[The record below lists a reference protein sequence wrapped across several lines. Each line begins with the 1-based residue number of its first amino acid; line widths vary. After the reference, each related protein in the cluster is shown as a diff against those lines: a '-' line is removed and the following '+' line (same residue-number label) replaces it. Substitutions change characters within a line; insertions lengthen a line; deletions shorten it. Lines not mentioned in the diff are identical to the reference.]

1 MSIYKISFKQL
12 QQQPVIS
19 EMLTALENG
28 LHKYNIDFYLVGAVA
43 RDVWMTAIN
52 DIPPSRVTGDID
64 FAVFINDKNTYADL
78 REYLVNVEGFIPYKG
93 NGFVLKWKN
102 GIQIDLMPFGE
113 IEAKP
118 TNITVEGTGLTSLN
132 MTGFKEIYDSG
143 LPEAE
148 LEEKQRFN
156 FCTLPGIVLLKLI
169 AFQERPEIRRDD
181 IKDISKILTHF
192 FDMYADEIYENHN
205 DLFGDKDINL
215 HCIAARVLGRDMGKI
230 ALLNEALFLR
240 IKKLLKKNTIDIH
253 SSDIAKIMAEFF
265 QNTIAENIKL
275 LEQVKIGYLENDF
288 L

>member
-12 QQQPVIS
+12 QQQPHIS
-19 EMLTALENG
+19 EMLTALEKG
-28 LHKYNIDFYLVGAVA
+28 LNKYGIDFYLVGAVA

-78 REYLVNVEGFIPYKG
+78 REYLINAEGFIPYKG

-102 GIQIDLMPFGE
+102 IIQIDLMPFGE

-118 TNITVEGTGLTSLN
+118 SNVTVEGTGLTSLN
-132 MTGFKEIYDSG
+132 MPGFKEIYDSG

-148 LEEKQRFN
+148 LEEKHRFK

-181 IKDISKILTHF
+181 IKDISKILKHF

-215 HCIAARVLGRDMGKI
+215 NWIAARVLGRDMGKI
-230 ALLNEALFLR
+230 AQLNEDLFLR
-240 IKKLLKKNTIDIH
+240 IKKILKKNTIDIH

-265 QNTIAENIKL
+265 QNTIEDNVKL
-275 LEQVKIGYLENDF
+275 LEQVKIGYLEN
-288 L
+288 

>member
-12 QQQPVIS
+12 QQQPYIS

-28 LHKYNIDFYLVGAVA
+28 LNKYGIDFYLVGAVA

-78 REYLVNVEGFIPYKG
+78 REYLINIEGFIPYKG

-102 GIQIDLMPFGE
+102 IIQIDLMPFGE

-118 TNITVEGTGLTSLN
+118 SNVTVEGTGLTSLN
-132 MTGFKEIYDSG
+132 MPGFKEIYDSG

-148 LEEKQRFN
+148 LEEKHRFK

-181 IKDISKILTHF
+181 IKDISKILKHF

-205 DLFGDKDINL
+205 DLFGDKDVNL
-215 HCIAARVLGRDMGKI
+215 QRIAARVLGRDMGKI
-230 ALLNEALFLR
+230 AQLNEDLFLR
-240 IKKLLKKNTIDIH
+240 IKKILKKNTVDIH

-265 QNTIAENIKL
+265 QNTIEDNVKL
-275 LEQVKIGYLENDF
+275 LEQVKIGYLEN
-288 L
+288 

>member
-12 QQQPVIS
+12 QQQPHIS
-19 EMLTALENG
+19 EMLTALEKG
-28 LHKYNIDFYLVGAVA
+28 LYKYGIDFYLVGAVA

-78 REYLVNVEGFIPYKG
+78 REYLINVEGFIPYKG

-102 GIQIDLMPFGE
+102 IIQIDLMPFGE

-118 TNITVEGTGLTSLN
+118 SNITVEGTGLTSLN
-132 MTGFKEIYDSG
+132 MPGFKEIYDSG

-148 LEEKQRFN
+148 LEEKHRFK
-156 FCTLPGIVLLKLI
+156 FCTLPGIVLLKLL

-181 IKDISKILTHF
+181 IKDISKILKHF

-215 HCIAARVLGRDMGKI
+215 NWIAARVLGRDMGKI
-230 ALLNEALFLR
+230 AQLNEDLFLR
-240 IKKLLKKNTIDIH
+240 IKKILKKNTIDIH

-265 QNTIAENIKL
+265 QNTIEENVKL
-275 LEQVKIGYLENDF
+275 LEQVKIGYLEN
-288 L
+288 

>member
-12 QQQPVIS
+12 QQQPHIS
-19 EMLTALENG
+19 EMLTALEKG
-28 LHKYNIDFYLVGAVA
+28 LNKYNIDFYLVGAVA

-78 REYLVNVEGFIPYKG
+78 REYLINVEGFIPYKG

-102 GIQIDLMPFGE
+102 IIQIDLMPFGE

-118 TNITVEGTGLTSLN
+118 STITVEGTGLTSLN
-132 MTGFKEIYDSG
+132 MPGFKEIYDTG

-148 LEEKQRFN
+148 LEEKHRFK
-156 FCTLPGIVLLKLI
+156 FCTLPGIVLLKLL

-181 IKDISKILTHF
+181 IKDISKILKHF
-192 FDMYADEIYENHN
+192 FDMYADEIYEKHN

-215 HCIAARVLGRDMGKI
+215 NWIAARVLGRDMSKI
-230 ALLNEALFLR
+230 AQLNEALFLR
-240 IKKLLKKNTIDIH
+240 IKKILKKNTLDIH

-265 QNTIAENIKL
+265 QNTIEENVKL
-275 LEQVKIGYLENDF
+275 LEQVKIGYLEN
-288 L
+288 

>member
-12 QQQPVIS
+12 QQQPHIS
-19 EMLTALENG
+19 EMLTALEKG
-28 LHKYNIDFYLVGAVA
+28 LNKYNIDFYLVGAVA

-78 REYLVNVEGFIPYKG
+78 REYLINVEKFIPYKG

-102 GIQIDLMPFGE
+102 IIQIDLMPFGE

-118 TNITVEGTGLTSLN
+118 SNITVEGTGLTSLN
-132 MTGFKEIYDSG
+132 MPGFKEIYDSG

-148 LEEKQRFN
+148 LEEKHRFK
-156 FCTLPGIVLLKLI
+156 FCTLPGIVLLKLL

-181 IKDISKILTHF
+181 IKDISKILKHF

-215 HCIAARVLGRDMGKI
+215 HWIAARVLGRDMGKI
-230 ALLNEALFLR
+230 ARLNEALFLR
-240 IKKLLKKNTIDIH
+240 TRKILKKNTIDIH

-265 QNTIAENIKL
+265 QNTIEENVKL
-275 LEQVKIGYLENDF
+275 LEQVKIGYLEN
-288 L
+288 

>member
-12 QQQPVIS
+12 QQRPHIS
-19 EMLTALENG
+19 EMLTALEKG
-28 LHKYNIDFYLVGAVA
+28 LNKYNIDFYLVGAVA

-78 REYLVNVEGFIPYKG
+78 REYLINVEKFIPYKG

-102 GIQIDLMPFGE
+102 IIQIDLMPFGE

-118 TNITVEGTGLTSLN
+118 SNITVEGTGLTSLN
-132 MTGFKEIYDSG
+132 MPGFKEIYDSG

-148 LEEKQRFN
+148 LEEKHRFK
-156 FCTLPGIVLLKLI
+156 FCTLPGIVLLKLL

-181 IKDISKILTHF
+181 IKDISKILKHF

-215 HCIAARVLGRDMGKI
+215 HWIAARVLGRDMGKI
-230 ALLNEALFLR
+230 ARLNDALFLR
-240 IKKLLKKNTIDIH
+240 IRKILKKNTIDIH

-265 QNTIAENIKL
+265 QNTIEENVKL
-275 LEQVKIGYLENDF
+275 LEQVKIGCLEN
-288 L
+288 

>member
-12 QQQPVIS
+12 QQQPHIS

-28 LHKYNIDFYLVGAVA
+28 LNKYGIDFYLVGAVA

-52 DIPPSRVTGDID
+52 DIPASRVTGDID

-78 REYLVNVEGFIPYKG
+78 REYLINIEGFIPYKG

-102 GIQIDLMPFGE
+102 IIQIDLMPFGE

-118 TNITVEGTGLTSLN
+118 SNITVEGTGLTSLN
-132 MTGFKEIYDSG
+132 MPGFKEIYDSG

-148 LEEKQRFN
+148 LEEKHRFK

-181 IKDISKILTHF
+181 IKDISKILKHF

-215 HCIAARVLGRDMGKI
+215 QWIAARVLGRDMGKI
-230 ALLNEALFLR
+230 AQLNEDLFLR
-240 IKKLLKKNTIDIH
+240 IKKILKKNTIDIH

-265 QNTIAENIKL
+265 QNTIEDNVKL
-275 LEQVKIGYLENDF
+275 LEQVKIGYLEN
-288 L
+288 

>member
-12 QQQPVIS
+12 QQQPYIS

-28 LHKYNIDFYLVGAVA
+28 LNKYGIDFYLVGAVA

-78 REYLVNVEGFIPYKG
+78 REYLINIEGFIPYKG

-102 GIQIDLMPFGE
+102 IIQIDLMPFGE
-113 IEAKP
+113 IESKP
-118 TNITVEGTGLTSLN
+118 SNVTVEGTGLTSLN
-132 MTGFKEIYDSG
+132 MPGFKEIYDSG

-148 LEEKQRFN
+148 LEEKHSFK

-181 IKDISKILTHF
+181 IKDISKILKHF

-215 HCIAARVLGRDMGKI
+215 QWIAARVLGRDMGKI
-230 ALLNEALFLR
+230 AQLNEDLFLR
-240 IKKLLKKNTIDIH
+240 IKKILKKNTVDIH

-265 QNTIAENIKL
+265 QNTIEDNVKL
-275 LEQVKIGYLENDF
+275 LEQVKIGYLEN
-288 L
+288 

>member
-12 QQQPVIS
+12 QQQPHIS

-28 LHKYNIDFYLVGAVA
+28 LNKYNIDFYLVGAVA

-78 REYLVNVEGFIPYKG
+78 REYLINIEGFIPYKG

-102 GIQIDLMPFGE
+102 IIQIDLMPFGE

-118 TNITVEGTGLTSLN
+118 SNVTIEGTGLTSLN
-132 MTGFKEIYDSG
+132 MPGFKEIYDSG

-148 LEEKQRFN
+148 LEEKHRFK
-156 FCTLPGIVLLKLI
+156 FCTLPGIVLLKLL

-181 IKDISKILTHF
+181 IKDISKILKHF

-215 HCIAARVLGRDMGKI
+215 NWIAARVLGRDMGKI
-230 ALLNEALFLR
+230 ARLNEDLFLR
-240 IKKLLKKNTIDIH
+240 IRKLLKKNTVDIH

-265 QNTIAENIKL
+265 QNTIEENVKL
-275 LEQVKIGYLENDF
+275 LEQVKIGYLEN
-288 L
+288 

>member
-12 QQQPVIS
+12 QQQPHIS
-19 EMLTALENG
+19 EMLTALEKG
-28 LHKYNIDFYLVGAVA
+28 LNKYNIDFYLVGAVA

-78 REYLVNVEGFIPYKG
+78 REYLINVEGFIPYKG

-102 GIQIDLMPFGE
+102 IIQIDLMPFGE

-118 TNITVEGTGLTSLN
+118 STITVEGTGLTSLN
-132 MTGFKEIYDSG
+132 MPGFKEIYDSG

-148 LEEKQRFN
+148 LEEKHRFK
-156 FCTLPGIVLLKLI
+156 FCTLPGIVLLKLL

-181 IKDISKILTHF
+181 IKDISKILKHF
-192 FDMYADEIYENHN
+192 FDMYADEIYEKHN

-215 HCIAARVLGRDMGKI
+215 NWVAARVLGRDMGKI
-230 ALLNEALFLR
+230 AQLNEALFLR
-240 IKKLLKKNTIDIH
+240 IKKILKKNTLDIH
-253 SSDIAKIMAEFF
+253 SSNIAKIMAEFF
-265 QNTIAENIKL
+265 QNTIEENVKL
-275 LEQVKIGYLENDF
+275 LEQVKIGYLEN
-288 L
+288 

>member
-12 QQQPVIS
+12 QQQPYIS
-19 EMLTALENG
+19 EMLTALEKG
-28 LHKYNIDFYLVGAVA
+28 LNKYGIDFYLVGAVA

-78 REYLVNVEGFIPYKG
+78 REYLINVEGFTPYKG

-102 GIQIDLMPFGE
+102 IIQIDLMPFGE

-118 TNITVEGTGLTSLN
+118 TNVTVEGTGLTSLN
-132 MTGFKEIYDSG
+132 MPGFKEIYDSG

-148 LEEKQRFN
+148 LEEKHRFK
-156 FCTLPGIVLLKLI
+156 FCTLPGIVLLKLL

-181 IKDISKILTHF
+181 IKDISKILKHF
-192 FDMYADEIYENHN
+192 FDMYADEIYEKHN

-215 HCIAARVLGRDMGKI
+215 HWIAARVLGRDMGKI
-230 ALLNEALFLR
+230 AQLNEDLFLR
-240 IKKLLKKNTIDIH
+240 IKKILKKNTLDIH

-265 QNTIAENIKL
+265 QNTIEENVKL
-275 LEQVKIGYLENDF
+275 LEQVKIGYLEN
-288 L
+288 

>member
-1 MSIYKISFKQL
+1 MGIYKISFKQL
-12 QQQPVIS
+12 QQQPHIS
-19 EMLTALENG
+19 EMLTALEKG
-28 LHKYNIDFYLVGAVA
+28 LNKYGIDFYLVGAVA

-78 REYLVNVEGFIPYKG
+78 REYLINVEGFIPYKG

-102 GIQIDLMPFGE
+102 IIQIDLMPFGE

-118 TNITVEGTGLTSLN
+118 SNITVEGTGLTSLN
-132 MTGFKEIYDSG
+132 MPGFKEIYDSG

-148 LEEKQRFN
+148 LEEKHRFK
-156 FCTLPGIVLLKLI
+156 FCTLPGIVLLKLL

-181 IKDISKILTHF
+181 IKDISKILKHF
-192 FDMYADEIYENHN
+192 FDMYADEIYEKHN

-215 HCIAARVLGRDMGKI
+215 NWIAARVLGRDMSKI
-230 ALLNEALFLR
+230 AQLNEDLFIR
-240 IKKLLKKNTIDIH
+240 IKKILKKNTIDIH

-265 QNTIAENIKL
+265 QNTIEENVKL
-275 LEQVKIGYLENDF
+275 LEQVKIGYLENS
-288 L
+288 

>member
-12 QQQPVIS
+12 QQQPYIS

-28 LHKYNIDFYLVGAVA
+28 LNKYGIDFYLVGAVA

-78 REYLVNVEGFIPYKG
+78 REYLINIEGFIPYKG

-102 GIQIDLMPFGE
+102 IIQIDLMPFGE

-118 TNITVEGTGLTSLN
+118 SNITVEGTGLTSLN
-132 MTGFKEIYDSG
+132 MPGFKEIYDSG

-148 LEEKQRFN
+148 LEEKHRFK

-169 AFQERPEIRRDD
+169 AFQEHPEIRRDD
-181 IKDISKILTHF
+181 IKDISKILKHF

-215 HCIAARVLGRDMGKI
+215 QWIAARVLGRDMGKI
-230 ALLNEALFLR
+230 AQLNEDLFLR
-240 IKKLLKKNTIDIH
+240 IKKILKKNTVDIH

-265 QNTIAENIKL
+265 QNTIEDNVKL
-275 LEQVKIGYLENDF
+275 LEQVKIGYLEN
-288 L
+288 

>member
-12 QQQPVIS
+12 QQQPHIS
-19 EMLTALENG
+19 EMLTALEKG
-28 LHKYNIDFYLVGAVA
+28 LNKYNIDFYLVGAVA

-78 REYLVNVEGFIPYKG
+78 REYLINVEGFIPYKG

-102 GIQIDLMPFGE
+102 IIQIDLMPFGE

-118 TNITVEGTGLTSLN
+118 STITVEGTGLTSLN
-132 MTGFKEIYDSG
+132 MPGFKEIYDSG

-148 LEEKQRFN
+148 LEEKHRFK
-156 FCTLPGIVLLKLI
+156 FCTLPGIVLLKLL

-181 IKDISKILTHF
+181 IKDISKILKHF
-192 FDMYADEIYENHN
+192 FDMYADEIYEKHN

-215 HCIAARVLGRDMGKI
+215 NWVAARVLGRDMGKI
-230 ALLNEALFLR
+230 AQLNEALFLM
-240 IKKLLKKNTIDIH
+240 IKKILKKNTLDIH
-253 SSDIAKIMAEFF
+253 SSNIAKIMAEFF
-265 QNTIAENIKL
+265 QNTIEENVKL
-275 LEQVKIGYLENDF
+275 LEQVKIGYLEN
-288 L
+288 

>member
-12 QQQPVIS
+12 QQQPHIS
-19 EMLTALENG
+19 EMLTALEKG
-28 LHKYNIDFYLVGAVA
+28 LNKYNIDFYLVGAVA

-78 REYLVNVEGFIPYKG
+78 REYLINVEGFIPYKG

-102 GIQIDLMPFGE
+102 IIQIDLMPFGE

-118 TNITVEGTGLTSLN
+118 SNIIVEGTGLTSLN
-132 MTGFKEIYDSG
+132 MPGFKEIYDSG

-148 LEEKQRFN
+148 LEEKHRFK
-156 FCTLPGIVLLKLI
+156 FCTLPGIVLLKLL

-181 IKDISKILTHF
+181 IKDISKILKHF
-192 FDMYADEIYENHN
+192 FDMYADEIYEKHN

-215 HCIAARVLGRDMGKI
+215 NWIAARVLGRDMGKI
-230 ALLNEALFLR
+230 AQLNEDLFLR
-240 IKKLLKKNTIDIH
+240 IKKILKKNTLDIH

-265 QNTIAENIKL
+265 QNTIEENVKL
-275 LEQVKIGYLENDF
+275 LEQVKIGYLEN
-288 L
+288 

>member
-12 QQQPVIS
+12 QQQPHIS

-28 LHKYNIDFYLVGAVA
+28 LHKYGIDFYLVGAVA

-78 REYLVNVEGFIPYKG
+78 RDYLINAEGFIPYKG

-102 GIQIDLMPFGE
+102 IIQIDLMPFGE

-118 TNITVEGTGLTSLN
+118 SNIIVEGTGLTSLN
-132 MTGFKEIYDSG
+132 MPGFKEIYDSG

-148 LEEKQRFN
+148 LEEKHRFK

-181 IKDISKILTHF
+181 IKDISKILKHF

-215 HCIAARVLGRDMGKI
+215 NWIAARVLGRDMGKI
-230 ALLNEALFLR
+230 AQLNEDLFLR
-240 IKKLLKKNTIDIH
+240 IKKILKKNTIGIH

-265 QNTIAENIKL
+265 QNTIEENVKL
-275 LEQVKIGYLENDF
+275 LEQVKIGYLEN
-288 L
+288 

>member
-12 QQQPVIS
+12 QQQPHIL
-19 EMLTALENG
+19 EMLTALEKG
-28 LHKYNIDFYLVGAVA
+28 LNKYGIDFYLVGAVA

-78 REYLVNVEGFIPYKG
+78 REYLINVEGFIPYKG

-102 GIQIDLMPFGE
+102 IIQIDLMPFGE

-118 TNITVEGTGLTSLN
+118 SNITVEGTGLTSLN
-132 MTGFKEIYDSG
+132 MPGFKEIYDSG
-143 LPEAE
+143 LPIAE
-148 LEEKQRFN
+148 LEEKHRFK
-156 FCTLPGIVLLKLI
+156 FCTLPGIVLLKLL

-181 IKDISKILTHF
+181 IKDISKIMKHF
-192 FDMYADEIYENHN
+192 FDIYADEIYEKHN

-215 HCIAARVLGRDMGKI
+215 NWIAARVLGRDMGKI
-230 ALLNEALFLR
+230 AQLNEDLFIR
-240 IKKLLKKNTIDIH
+240 IRKILKKNTIDIH

-265 QNTIAENIKL
+265 QNTIEENVKL
-275 LEQVKIGYLENDF
+275 LEQVKIGYLEN
-288 L
+288 

>member
-12 QQQPVIS
+12 QQQPHIS
-19 EMLTALENG
+19 EMLTALEKG
-28 LHKYNIDFYLVGAVA
+28 LNKYNIDFYLVGAVA

-78 REYLVNVEGFIPYKG
+78 REYLINVEKFIPYKG

-102 GIQIDLMPFGE
+102 IIQIDLMPFGE

-118 TNITVEGTGLTSLN
+118 SNITVEGTGLTSLN
-132 MTGFKEIYDSG
+132 MPGFKEIYDSG

-148 LEEKQRFN
+148 LEEKHRFK

-181 IKDISKILTHF
+181 IKDISKILKHF

-215 HCIAARVLGRDMGKI
+215 QWIAARVLGRDMGKI
-230 ALLNEALFLR
+230 AQLNEDLFLR
-240 IKKLLKKNTIDIH
+240 IKKILKKNTIDIH

-265 QNTIAENIKL
+265 QNTIEDNVKL
-275 LEQVKIGYLENDF
+275 LEQVKMGYLEN
-288 L
+288 

>member
-12 QQQPVIS
+12 QQKPHIS
-19 EMLTALENG
+19 EMLTALEKG
-28 LHKYNIDFYLVGAVA
+28 LHKYGIDFYLVGAVA

-78 REYLVNVEGFIPYKG
+78 REYLMNVEGFIPYKG

-102 GIQIDLMPFGE
+102 IIQIDLMPFGE

-118 TNITVEGTGLTSLN
+118 SNITVEGTGLTSLN
-132 MTGFKEIYDSG
+132 MPGFKEIYDSG

-148 LEEKQRFN
+148 LEEKHRFK
-156 FCTLPGIVLLKLI
+156 FCTLPGIVLLKLL

-181 IKDISKILTHF
+181 IKDISKILKHF
-192 FDMYADEIYENHN
+192 FDMYADEIYEKHN

-215 HCIAARVLGRDMGKI
+215 NWIAARVLGRDMGKI
-230 ALLNEALFLR
+230 AQLNEDLFLR
-240 IKKLLKKNTIDIH
+240 IKKILKKNTIDIH

-265 QNTIAENIKL
+265 QNTIEENVKL
-275 LEQVKIGYLENDF
+275 LEQVKIGYLENS
-288 L
+288 